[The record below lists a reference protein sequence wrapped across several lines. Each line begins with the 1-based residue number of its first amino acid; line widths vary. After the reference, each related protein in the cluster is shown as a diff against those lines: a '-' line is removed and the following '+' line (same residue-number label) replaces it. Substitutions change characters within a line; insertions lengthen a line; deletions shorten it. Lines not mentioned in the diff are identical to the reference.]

1 MSNSVPSGL
10 TALDGSLVSV
20 ENAALTINTTG
31 DRFMKRW
38 IGSIAVA
45 SLALSLACG
54 GEETQQASTD
64 GTAETAG
71 AATDCSVGTSN
82 TVVIATNMGDITI
95 ELFPEQAPIT
105 VENFLGYV
113 QSCFYDGT
121 IFHRVVPGFV
131 LQGGGVTVEGQPKQT
146 RDPIT
151 NEADN
156 GLLNERGTLS
166 MARRADVN
174 SATSQFFIN
183 LDDNTILDHG
193 VRDFGYAVFAR
204 VTDGMDVV
212 DRIAQVR
219 TRNERPEEPVVILSA
234 RRQ

>member
-1 MSNSVPSGL
+1 
-10 TALDGSLVSV
+10 
-20 ENAALTINTTG
+20 
-31 DRFMKRW
+31 MKRW
-38 IGSIAVA
+38 IGSIAA
-45 SLALSLACG
+45 IALPLFVACG
-54 GEETQQASTD
+54 GDEAQDTSAGETAEAAAPEAA
-64 GTAETAG
+64 AETAEAVSTACAG
-71 AATDCSVGTSN
+71 GTSN
-82 TVVIATNMGDITI
+82 NVVIETNFGDITV
-95 ELFPEQAPIT
+95 ELYPDQAPIT
-105 VENFLGYV
+105 VENFFQYV
-113 QSCFYDGT
+113 ESCFYDGT

-166 MARRADVN
+166 MARRASVN

-183 LDDNTILDHG
+183 LVDNTVLDNG

-204 VTDGMDVV
+204 VTSGMDVV
-212 DRIAQVR
+212 DQIARVR
-219 TRNERPEEPVVILSA
+219 TRNERPEEPVILLSA

>member
-1 MSNSVPSGL
+1 MG
-10 TALDGSLVSV
+10 
-20 ENAALTINTTG
+20 
-31 DRFMKRW
+31 
-38 IGSIAVA
+38 
-45 SLALSLACG
+45 
-54 GEETQQASTD
+54 
-64 GTAETAG
+64 
-71 AATDCSVGTSN
+71 
-82 TVVIATNMGDITI
+82 NMTI
-95 ELFPEQAPIT
+95 ELYPEQAPIT
-105 VENFLGYV
+105 VENFLEYV
-113 QSCFYDGT
+113 ESCFYDQT
-121 IFHRVVPGFV
+121 LFHRVVPGFV
-131 LQGGGVTVEGQPKQT
+131 LQGGGITVEGQPKQT

-183 LDDNTILDHG
+183 LVDNTVLDHG

-204 VTDGMDVV
+204 VIDGMDVA

-219 TRNERPEEPVVILSA
+219 TRNERPEEPVILLSA

>member
-1 MSNSVPSGL
+1 M
-10 TALDGSLVSV
+10 
-20 ENAALTINTTG
+20 AAT
-31 DRFMKRW
+31 
-38 IGSIAVA
+38 
-45 SLALSLACG
+45 
-54 GEETQQASTD
+54 
-64 GTAETAG
+64 ETANVAEQE
-71 AATDCSVGTSN
+71 AAAAEAPNTDCAAGTSN
-82 TVVIATNMGDITI
+82 TVVIATNLGDITV

-105 VENFLGYV
+105 VENFIQYV
-113 QSCFYDGT
+113 ESCFYDGT

-131 LQGGGVTVEGQPKQT
+131 LQGGGMTADGRPKQT

-166 MARRADVN
+166 MARRPAVN

-183 LDDNTILDHG
+183 LVDNTVLDNG

-219 TRNERPEEPVVILSA
+219 TRNDRPEEPVVILSA